1 MPIGFGIILPKISVC
16 IDLLFLMLLR
26 EIKLYLRALTAKSC
40 AVSGSNLNINDLI
53 YENIS

>member
-16 IDLLFLMLLR
+16 IDLLFLMLLC